1 MQQTETYEA
10 QEVVNKVFIKGRI
23 VTFREVNGTPMFTVV
38 SKNGNRIIFIK
49 MSCAKSVMP
58 ENLKNAR
65 HARVNIEGHI
75 ESYRAKRNEEGKRRI
90 VQHFVADKIEPSKT
104 LTDEIFGVK
113 GKFFEEPCIRVYLKG
128 KLTGIVEEP
137 EWNRYNIDLSQ
148 GNLHTTVRV
157 SQKKIDRPVEVN
169 IGDTICALCVVNT
182 PEKHFEEGIKRME
195 DILVSDLA
203 KVSGDNAGNAF
214 YNFEADVSDGDVKEV
229 KFGEYEI

>member
-1 MQQTETYEA
+1 MQQTETYKT

-23 VTFREVNGTPMFTVV
+23 ATLREINGTPVFTIV
-38 SKNGNRIIFIK
+38 SKNGSRTIFVR

-58 ENLKNAR
+58 EDLKNKR

-113 GKFFEEPCIRVYLKG
+113 GKFFEDPCIRVYLKG
-128 KLTGIVEEP
+128 KLTGIIEEP

-157 SQKKIDRPVEVN
+157 SQKKIDRPIEVG
-169 IGDTICALCVVNT
+169 IGDIICALCVVNT
-182 PEKHFEEGIKRME
+182 PEKHFAEGTKRME

-203 KVSGDNAGNAF
+203 KVSGDNAGNVV
-214 YNFEADVSDGDVKEV
+214 YNFGVDASDSDAEEV
-229 KFGEYEI
+229 KFDEYKI